1 MILMMNKIFTDAEY
15 MAQGFTAEEVPMI
28 REYDELVNATVKR
41 GLENITEEEAE
52 RMEELEEI
60 LGL

>member
-1 MILMMNKIFTDAEY
+1 MTLMMNKVCTDAEY

-28 REYDELVNATVKR
+28 REYDELVNATVRK
-41 GLENITEEEAE
+41 GLEMTEAE
-52 RMEELEEI
+52 AKRLEELEGI